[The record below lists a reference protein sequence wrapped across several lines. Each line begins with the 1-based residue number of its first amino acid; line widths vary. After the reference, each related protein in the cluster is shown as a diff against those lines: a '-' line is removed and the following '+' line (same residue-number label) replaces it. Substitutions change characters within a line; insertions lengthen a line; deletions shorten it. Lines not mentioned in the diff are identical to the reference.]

1 MASKI
6 DLQTEMLKHIVKKTE
21 SSHENEIKKIYE
33 EQRKELMKQ
42 ISEQQ
47 KELSEKDSLIDRQNR
62 DIMDKERLIMDL
74 QKQLQAEKKT
84 VLQRK
89 GNYYFYGNIDK
100 IRKRKIERVGCIH
113 FTCSKLLR

>member
-1 MASKI
+1 MPENKFHSFVSEIKTCVASKI

-47 KELSEKDSLIDRQNR
+47 KELSEKDSLINRQIR

-74 QKQLQAEKKT
+74 QKQLQAEKEDCFAKERE
-84 VLQRK
+84 LFFLRK
-89 GNYYFYGNIDK
+89 Y
-100 IRKRKIERVGCIH
+100 
-113 FTCSKLLR
+113 